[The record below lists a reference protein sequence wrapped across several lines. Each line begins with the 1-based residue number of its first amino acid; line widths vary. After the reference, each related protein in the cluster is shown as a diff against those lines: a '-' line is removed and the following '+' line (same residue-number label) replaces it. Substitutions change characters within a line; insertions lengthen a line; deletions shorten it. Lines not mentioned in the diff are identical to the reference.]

1 MKAYTKVE
9 SQTNEYLI
17 LHTHINWFMD
27 GNHPINMEQ
36 YYIYNRKNFKRIILD
51 ELFWKGFDQK
61 SLDIAEGY

>member
-1 MKAYTKVE
+1 
-9 SQTNEYLI
+9 
-17 LHTHINWFMD
+17 MD

-51 ELFWKGFDQK
+51 DLFWKGFDQK